1 MANTTPVSTMTTQGN
16 PGWWYVGFDER
27 GRELE
32 ILAVEIGHPEAY
44 LLVVHVMPTTLRG
57 GI

>member
-1 MANTTPVSTMTTQGN
+1 MS
-16 PGWWYVGFDER
+16 GWMSGV
-27 GRELE
+27 RELE
-32 ILAVEIGHPEAY
+32 ILAVEIGQPETY